1 MNTVDEA
8 KAALDSLVTKSRA
21 HLYKPMQI
29 AEILRV
35 HRLEQEDID
44 PLNLE
49 TYRTKSKKW
58 RDVVTSRLVGRN
70 STSSYANLN
79 FK

>member
-1 MNTVDEA
+1 MSTVNEA

-35 HRLEQEDID
+35 HRLKEDDIE
-44 PLNLE
+44 PLSLE
-49 TYRTKSKKW
+49 TYRTKSKNGEI
-58 RDVVTSRLVGRN
+58 L
-70 STSSYANLN
+70 
-79 FK
+79 